1 VFGRFRTG
9 QTAFRLL
16 RDARISN
23 AISAWLHGAGVYDRS
38 IDVLILRLRR
48 KMQTD
53 PTQPEH
59 IKTERAAGDVFDVPV
74 AVPR

>member
-1 VFGRFRTG
+1 
-9 QTAFRLL
+9 
-16 RDARISN
+16 
-23 AISAWLHGAGVYDRS
+23 LHGAGVYDRS